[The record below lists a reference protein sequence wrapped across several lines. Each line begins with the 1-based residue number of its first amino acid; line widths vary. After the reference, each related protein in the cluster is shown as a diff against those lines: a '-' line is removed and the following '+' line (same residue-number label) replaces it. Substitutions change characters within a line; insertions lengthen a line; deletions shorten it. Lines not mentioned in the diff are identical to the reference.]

1 MPAASLQPGPCSGHA
16 CWPPFAFQK
25 SLVTSVKLNK
35 GIFPLA
41 GGDVRLPHCKPCG
54 KNPACHPGAV
64 VPSGTTVLYGLGPPS
79 IPIPTTKT
87 GDPETDAII
96 TALAPKYCPAVKPAS
111 GISDSV
117 GCGSVVALG
126 APTVLVYNGG
136 AAIAALSALAAAA
149 GLVAGLSGIG
159 IGITSPGGSTVGG
172 EGGRG
177 TGSPGDN
184 SVQICD

>member
-1 MPAASLQPGPCSGHA
+1 ML
-16 CWPPFAFQK
+16 K
-25 SLVTSVKLNK
+25 TNK

-117 GCGSVVALG
+117 GCGSVVAMG
-126 APTVLVYNGG
+126 SPTVLVYNGG
-136 AAIAALSALAAAA
+136 AAVAALSALAAAA
-149 GLVAGLSGIG
+149 GACGWSCWHWYWYYLWWREHYWRRRWQRNWFSW
-159 IGITSPGGSTVGG
+159 
-172 EGGRG
+172 
-177 TGSPGDN
+177 
-184 SVQICD
+184 